1 MLLHEERRAE
11 EQLRGDRE
19 ERDDADDEGLTFPRH
34 EEQVA
39 RVVQAARD
47 GAQPRAAREDDGH
60 GPAPEGLAQLKDAYA
75 TWPFF
80 RSLVDLVELEI
91 SKADPAVSSY
101 YDKKCC
107 AADANL
113 TALGEELRT
122 KLAAAVAIFLKIS
135 GKPSLLAEQ
144 PKTKKAFD
152 ARAKYLNA
160 LHALQGEAMGRM
172 RAAGAPDEATDEY
185 RQLNDAMIVTVQG
198 IAAGMNNTG

>member
-1 MLLHEERRAE
+1 MSHDEQRALLRTRWRRLA
-11 EQLRGDRE
+11 
-19 ERDDADDEGLTFPRH
+19 ADDVQGDVFPT
-34 EEQVA
+34 
-39 RVVQAARD
+39 RVVYYSGFRLPR
-47 GAQPRAAREDDGH
+47 GEAQ
-60 GPAPEGLAQLKDAYA
+60 
-75 TWPFF
+75 
-80 RSLVDLVELEI
+80 
-91 SKADPAVSSY
+91 
-101 YDKKCC
+101 
-107 AADANL
+107 